1 MKYKI
6 YVLASTEFGW
16 PQNAPHQNSTI
27 MGTPQTPLG
36 FFYKN
41 QQEIYE
47 RRICKWMMYLR
58 KLRKGWY
65 WSVKGC
71 KEKEI
76 RRDSSGWSKESGDWC

>member
-41 QQEIYE
+41 QQEIFN
-47 RRICKWMMYLR
+47 RIATNTLKIPYTWETEMSELG
-58 KLRKGWY
+58 KKNF
-65 WSVKGC
+65 SSEI
-71 KEKEI
+71 EKQTL
-76 RRDSSGWSKESGDWC
+76 